1 MRKILTVLSVCL
13 VMNVFAAG
21 QTPERPKLVIGL
33 VVDQMRWDF
42 LYRYSSKYSENG
54 FNRLL
59 REGFSCENTHYNYV
73 PTNTAP
79 GHTCV
84 FTGSVPAV
92 HGIISNEW
100 YDRQLKREIYCA
112 SDTGFYGLPVDSKNT
127 RMSPR
132 RMYSSTIG
140 DELRISGLYDSKVIG
155 IAIKDRSSIYP
166 AGHAANAAY
175 WFDGGRWSTSSYYMK
190 QLPDWVKN
198 QNAQLEKDKDAQKLW
213 KTLLDL
219 EKYHESTADS
229 VSWEGLFKG
238 EKASVFPHDVS
249 NELADGIN
257 VFRNLPYGNTM
268 TLNMAKAC
276 IEAENMGKDDITD
289 LLTISLSTTDALGH
303 MFGPNSVEVE
313 DMYIRLDA
321 ELASFLQYL
330 DMKVGKGNYLFFM
343 TADHGAANNATFLN
357 SLKVPGGNLNGDKL
371 IPKIQEHLKNTVGEG
386 KFIESFS
393 NQQVFFTE
401 EVLKDEDKREQVTS
415 ELVSFLLKQEGIAGV
430 YDLHDLEA
438 GSCREDLL
446 EKLLNSRFMKRSG
459 DVYIELLPQWVEGY
473 VKGTTHGSGY
483 RYDTHVP
490 LVFFGWGISA
500 GKDVE
505 EHAVA
510 DIAPTVSM
518 LLHIQEPLGCV
529 GKVIES
535 LWER

>member
-1 MRKILTVLSVCL
+1 MIS
-13 VMNVFAAG
+13 FAGNENA
-21 QTPERPKLVIGL
+21 ERPKLVIGL

-42 LYRYSSKYSENG
+42 LYRYSTKYSENG
-54 FNRLL
+54 FKRML

-100 YDRQLKREIYCA
+100 YDRASKKEIYCA
-112 SDTGFYGLPVDSKNT
+112 SDTSCFGLPVDSKNT
-127 RMSPR
+127 RMSPH

-140 DELRISGLYDSKVIG
+140 DEMHISGMSASKVIG

-166 AGHAANAAY
+166 AGHSANAAY
-175 WFDGGRWSTSSYYMK
+175 WFDGGRWSTSSFYMK
-190 QLPDWVKN
+190 ELPVWVKA
-198 QNAQLEKDKDAQKLW
+198 QNAQLEKDKEAQKLW
-213 KTLLDL
+213 STWIAL
-219 EKYHESTADS
+219 EKYHESTSDT
-229 VSWEGLFKG
+229 VTWEGLFKG
-238 EKASVFPHDVS
+238 EKASVFPHDIS
-249 NELADGIN
+249 TELADGIS

-276 IEAENMGKDDITD
+276 IESEMLGKDENTD

-321 ELASFLQYL
+321 EMATFLQFL
-330 DMKVGKGNYLFFM
+330 DLKVGKGNYTIFM
-343 TADHGAANNATFLN
+343 TADHGAANNASYLH
-357 SLKVPGGNLNGDKL
+357 SMKVPGGNLAAEKL
-371 IPKIQEHLKNTVGEG
+371 IPKIAEHLKATVGEG
-386 KFIESFS
+386 VFIESFS
-393 NQQVFFTE
+393 NQQVFYTE
-401 EVLKDEDKREQVTS
+401 EVLKDGDKYEQVTE
-415 ELVSFLLKQEGIAGV
+415 ELTKFLLKQEGIAGV
-430 YDLHDLEA
+430 YDLHELEA
-438 GSCREDLL
+438 GSCRAELL
-446 EKLLNSRFMKRSG
+446 EKLVNSRFMKRSG
-459 DVYIELLPQWVEGY
+459 DLYIELLPQWVEGY

-490 LVFFGWGISA
+490 LVFYGWGVPA

-505 EHAVA
+505 EHHVC
-510 DIAPTVSM
+510 DIAPTVCM
-518 LLHIQEPLGCV
+518 MLHIQEPSGCV